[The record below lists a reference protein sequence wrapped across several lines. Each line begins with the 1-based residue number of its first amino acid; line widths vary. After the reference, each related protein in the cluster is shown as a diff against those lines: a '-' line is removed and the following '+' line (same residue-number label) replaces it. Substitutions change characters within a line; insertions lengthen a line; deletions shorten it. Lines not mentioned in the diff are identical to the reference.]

1 MLVYSLG
8 VHYFKKLLLQTL
20 QACLR
25 YVTYFSSSYLNFLR
39 TTFFTGKTHTM
50 QKKKKGE
57 KLFFYISIVCGEQW
71 QWITLTWL
79 KKLLACKESW
89 SSMNYTNWREGKGTV
104 IVKQQIQNK
113 DRLHTDTINTN
124 SLGQQ
129 NPKREKKKRATLDKA
144 NKLKITGM
152 YTEAQST

>member
-1 MLVYSLG
+1 
-8 VHYFKKLLLQTL
+8 
-20 QACLR
+20 
-25 YVTYFSSSYLNFLR
+25 
-39 TTFFTGKTHTM
+39 
-50 QKKKKGE
+50 
-57 KLFFYISIVCGEQW
+57 
-71 QWITLTWL
+71 
-79 KKLLACKESW
+79 
-89 SSMNYTNWREGKGTV
+89 MNYTNWREGKGTV